1 MLSSTAFEILNI
13 PKVKITILKW
23 DSTKIQKLVLL
34 DSHNSARAQVQC
46 DSATQ
51 RERDKRMKE
60 LISNAMK
67 NTIKSS
73 PSIIQF

>member
-34 DSHNSARAQVQC
+34 DSHNSARAQVCVTVQ
-46 DSATQ
+46 Q
-51 RERDKRMKE
+51 RGRETKG
-60 LISNAMK
+60 
-67 NTIKSS
+67 
-73 PSIIQF
+73 